1 MKFLKLDKKKG
12 SGGPAIKS
20 RYAFLIYLDDI
31 AYLPPTN
38 DKGVRMEGDILL
50 KENCTMMP
58 LYLTSSSQEF
68 SYDTLGDDDEKSYK
82 VKFSGNHPGTE
93 LEALEFA
100 KNMIEQPFLVLIPA
114 CIPADPWK
122 LLGEITNPLIFTS
135 SHKATKDSSR
145 FTFNFEQRIGSEYI
159 YFSYGGVEVPSSG
172 DGVHP
177 PSGGFDP
184 TKWAR
189 IDASNIDEHVAAWR
203 EKLGI
208 GAGSIKNY
216 PTLSDFP
223 IPGDIATIYKAL
235 DTDELYVWDS
245 ETETYILSSIDKI
258 WKMAVDQGIA
268 SALTTLSGVL
278 EEMADIQLNKA
289 NKDASEMS
297 PANIISWQEAL
308 NIHNLQIALDAEIV
322 NRATADLL
330 EKNER
335 IAADAQKADKPTTD
349 GTWMLK
355 KLGTAFTWVAGVME
369 NIANTDLSN
378 ISARI
383 FTQGNT
389 FTWNT
394 AGFFHYL
401 KGLVDRT
408 GNAAYTKVV
417 VVHPSTGEMVTR
429 DFSDPQATTLA
440 VQNASAGQKAIMKNS
455 LFGVTTPATPLIN
468 LMIAYFNPKSEDV
481 WLFASGVNVTPLD
494 PFACWIEDAL
504 GNKCYAI
511 SVYGISTATLQL
523 KFNFPIFFPDG
534 EYQVKFNYGLFPT
547 IVALQGISIYDKT
560 IVDYKVDIPV
570 SDFMIKGRAGYIL
583 NNNSIILGTNT
594 FRIAMNNTSYPTAD
608 SSLENAV
615 KTTNVFKGSKDW
627 TINLSILHIQN
638 QDPITVDKVHPF
650 ILLSE
655 TSDASFNN
663 VSDIIQNYI
672 LLKTDGYYT
681 NTINNQRISPGSVGS
696 VVEFT
701 IRKTGNK
708 VSFFIGKESV
718 SFYSELTIDTTKD
731 YALVAIE
738 SRYPG
743 QSIRQITLDIKIKP

>member
-114 CIPADPWK
+114 CNPADPWK

-172 DGVHP
+172 EGADP

-189 IDASNIDEHVAAWR
+189 VDASNIDDHVAAWR

-208 GAGSIKNY
+208 GGGSIKNY

-235 DTDELYVWDS
+235 DTDELYVWDA
-245 ETETYILSSIDKI
+245 ETETYILSSIDDV

-322 NRATADLL
+322 NRALADNNLQNQINTNNTAIADLNIHSI
-330 EKNER
+330 EITTGATSITTN
-335 IAADAQKADKPTTD
+335 TTD
-349 GTWMLK
+349 SDGRTQN
-355 KLGTAFTWVAGVME
+355 GREVAIKNGVNAI
-369 NIANTDLSN
+369 NITCE
-378 ISARI
+378 ISSSAK
-383 FTQGNT
+383 FL
-389 FTWNT
+389 
-394 AGFFHYL
+394 AS
-401 KGLVDRT
+401 
-408 GNAAYTKVV
+408 YTKEGSGPITILAGTGATKYESDGTNVV
-417 VVHPSTGEMVTR
+417 NG
-429 DFSDPQATTLA
+429 
-440 VQNASAGQKAIMKNS
+440 
-455 LFGVTTPATPLIN
+455 
-468 LMIAYFNPKSEDV
+468 
-481 WLFASGVNVTPLD
+481 
-494 PFACWIEDAL
+494 
-504 GNKCYAI
+504 
-511 SVYGISTATLQL
+511 
-523 KFNFPIFFPDG
+523 
-534 EYQVKFNYGLFPT
+534 
-547 IVALQGISIYDKT
+547 
-560 IVDYKVDIPV
+560 
-570 SDFMIKGRAGYIL
+570 IKG
-583 NNNSIILGTNT
+583 ST
-594 FRIAMNNTSYPTAD
+594 FCIKRSGN
-608 SSLENAV
+608 E
-615 KTTNVFKGSKDW
+615 FQ
-627 TINLSILHIQN
+627 IQ
-638 QDPITVDKVHPF
+638 
-650 ILLSE
+650 
-655 TSDASFNN
+655 
-663 VSDIIQNYI
+663 
-672 LLKTDGYYT
+672 
-681 NTINNQRISPGSVGS
+681 ISN
-696 VVEFT
+696 
-701 IRKTGNK
+701 R
-708 VSFFIGKESV
+708 
-718 SFYSELTIDTTKD
+718 
-731 YALVAIE
+731 
-738 SRYPG
+738 
-743 QSIRQITLDIKIKP
+743 